1 MGYRLSVTIKLE
13 NLDRL
18 NPLGASVSGKCPH
31 CVHQTTLQ
39 VMAHEDLIGSSAKQ
53 SSDEE
58 VGRFLLRLDCD
69 WCKKSSAYIQ
79 LANLKRVVSPSGGY
93 GQRIKTL
100 SVTQIY
106 PERTPRQLGP
116 EAPIAVREVF
126 AEAALAEAAG
136 AFRLAGIGYRATVE
150 QIVKD
155 KAAAGKNL
163 YERITGLTALG
174 VTQDIVDAFHEARFV
189 GNDAAHDALAY
200 SAEEIADI
208 AELVIE
214 AVVVLYV
221 QPAQRAAMAQQ
232 RAARRAAA
240 KQAASQSGP

>member
-1 MGYRLSVTIKLE
+1 MQMDSLNGF
-13 NLDRL
+13 
-18 NPLGASVSGKCPH
+18 NPLGASVSAKCPH

-39 VMAHEDLIGSSAKQ
+39 VMAHEDLIGSEIET
-53 SSDEE
+53 SSGEQAA
-58 VGRFLLRLDCD
+58 RFLLRLDCD

-79 LANLKRVVSPSGGY
+79 TAKITKPMFPDGRGSGRSL
-93 GQRIKTL
+93 QTL

-106 PERTPRQLGP
+106 PEQTPRQLGP
-116 EAPIAVREVF
+116 EAPLAVREVF
-126 AEAALAEAAG
+126 AEATLAEAAG

-163 YERITGLTALG
+163 YERITSLTALG

-221 QPAQRAAMAQQ
+221 QPAQRAKMAQQ

-240 KQAASQSGP
+240 KQAATQTNT

>member
-1 MGYRLSVTIKLE
+1 MTIKLE
-13 NLDRL
+13 NLDSL
-18 NPLGASVSGKCPH
+18 APLGSTVSGKCPH
-31 CVHQTTLQ
+31 CAYYTTLQ
-39 VMAHEDLIGSSAKQ
+39 VTSHVELIDNCAKGSSDKQ
-53 SSDEE
+53 E

-79 LANLKRVVSPSGGY
+79 LANIKRIQLPNGVRTR
-93 GQRIKTL
+93 RIETL
-100 SVTQIY
+100 SVTQVY
-106 PERTPRQLGP
+106 PDQAPRELGP
-116 EAPIAVREVF
+116 EAPAAVREVF

-136 AFRLAGIGYRATVE
+136 AFRLAAIGYRATVE

-155 KAAAGKNL
+155 KGAPGKNL
-163 YERITGLTALG
+163 YERITGLTTLG
-174 VTQDIVDAFHEARFV
+174 VSQDIVDAFHEARFV